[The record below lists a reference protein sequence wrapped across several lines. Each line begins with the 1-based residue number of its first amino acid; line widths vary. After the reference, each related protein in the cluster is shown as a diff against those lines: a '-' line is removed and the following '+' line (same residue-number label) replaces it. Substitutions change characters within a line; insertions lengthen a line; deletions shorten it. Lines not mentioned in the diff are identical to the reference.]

1 MSFLGLALTARTVRL
16 LAMSYALKTL
26 LVVAVWVMAPHI
38 PARAIAEVRA
48 AWARLATAVAAPEDS
63 PEAPVSAP

>member
-1 MSFLGLALTARTVRL
+1 MSFLGLALTARTLRL

-26 LVVAVWVMAPHI
+26 LVVAVWVVAPDI

-48 AWARLATAVAAPEDS
+48 AWARLAAAI
-63 PEAPVSAP
+63 SAP

>member
-16 LAMSYALKTL
+16 LAMSYAFKTL
-26 LVVAVWVMAPHI
+26 LVVAVWVVAPDI

-48 AWARLATAVAAPEDS
+48 AWARLAAAI
-63 PEAPVSAP
+63 SAP